1 MFKDVQSEF
10 VHLGDGAD
18 PQTIPK
24 HYGAY
29 YDVAGE
35 MFKRFGCFKGLDEMH
50 PNIWP
55 LVCLLAD
62 QEKRLAELEAQVLGL
77 QGITNTADRT
87 DAVKPNVDMRTRAGR
102 ALKET
107 QPVGV

>member
-1 MFKDVQSEF
+1 MFKDVQSGF

-24 HYGAY
+24 HYGVY
-29 YDVAGE
+29 YNAAGE
-35 MFKRFGCFKGLDEMH
+35 MFKRFGCFKGLDDMH
-50 PNIWP
+50 PNVWP

-62 QEKRLAELEAQVLGL
+62 QEKRLAELEHHVLVL
-77 QGITNTADRT
+77 QRDGFKASV
-87 DAVKPNVDMRTRAGR
+87 AAGPKVDGRTREAR

-107 QPVGV
+107 QPVGA